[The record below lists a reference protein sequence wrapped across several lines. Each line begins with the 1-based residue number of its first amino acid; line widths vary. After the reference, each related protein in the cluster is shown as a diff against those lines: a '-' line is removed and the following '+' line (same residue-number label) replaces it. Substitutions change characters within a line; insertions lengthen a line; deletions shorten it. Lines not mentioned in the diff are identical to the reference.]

1 MIPTSALVALVLA
14 TTSAHAQSGEDGPWS
29 LELGIN
35 AEPEQ
40 PQDHDCNRNRDCLT
54 RAKAYYGGAVR
65 AGYRDPEV
73 WSLLATVGLTTL
85 VDQEERPAS
94 YTAFTARIDAQVELA
109 RTHERIG
116 VGLRLS
122 QAVALGWADDYTD
135 FLTDFPGFGLVV
147 GTLRYWG
154 ELGIRTLPTPS
165 DPRGFHLA
173 FGFDLGRWSGTAG
186 IGTFGTLGWYD
197 DHLATPGARIGGYG
211 DITWRVTERFDMRL
225 MAVVSS
231 PVLLSFGFGWNFEK

>member
-147 GTLRYWG
+147 GTLRY
-154 ELGIRTLPTPS
+154 
-165 DPRGFHLA
+165 
-173 FGFDLGRWSGTAG
+173 
-186 IGTFGTLGWYD
+186 
-197 DHLATPGARIGGYG
+197 
-211 DITWRVTERFDMRL
+211 
-225 MAVVSS
+225 
-231 PVLLSFGFGWNFEK
+231 